1 MNILKGCAFILAST
15 ASVSLMLL
23 SNTSYADTNPS
34 TDTEKT
40 LSPYFFVKS
49 NDPSIDQLPLKSTD
63 VKVNITGVIADVVV
77 TQHYRN
83 EGTRPLEAKYVF
95 PASTHAA
102 VYGLQMHIG
111 DRVVEAKIREKKQ
124 AKAEYEQAKSEG
136 KSASLLEQER
146 PNVFQMNVAN
156 ILPGDDIAVVLHYT
170 ETIIP
175 TSGKYEFVYPG
186 VVGPRYNGATE
197 SNNGEAPSGV
207 KEPWVQT
214 PYLKA
219 NVANNN
225 TFAMDV
231 NIHTPIPLQTISSS
245 SHQVSI
251 AQPDKQH
258 ANLKLAAN
266 TTNGNRDFILG
277 YSLAGDKIQTGTLL
291 YQGADENFFMTM
303 IEPPKRVTS
312 TQIVPREYIF
322 IVDVSGSMGG
332 FPLDT
337 AKTLLRNMVGNLRP
351 TDTFNV
357 MLFSGGNTVLAP
369 RSLPANADNIERAIA
384 AINQQN
390 AGGSTELLP
399 ALRAALSMD
408 KTDTRSRNFVV
419 ITDGYVTVEKEAFD
433 LIRNNLNKANVFSFG
448 IGSDV
453 NRFLMEGIAH
463 AGEGEAFIVT
473 NDAEAKVAATKF
485 KQYVESPVWTHLS
498 LNIKGLDTYDVQPQK
513 LRDLYADRPIV
524 VIGKWRGKAQG
535 SISVSGLTSSG
546 QAHYSLDIKESLIS
560 KDNAALRYLWAREK
574 IAELDDYTKLFAEEN
589 DQEIKQIT
597 DLGLQYNL
605 LTQYTSFIAVD
616 HIVRTKD
623 AADTV
628 NQPLPLPQGVS
639 ELAVGAEVPSTPEP
653 EFYLM
658 FALAGGMGAY
668 LRRRKQQVRK
678 HDANQ
683 TNVK

>member
-1 MNILKGCAFILAST
+1 MKLLKQCSRILLST
-15 ASVSLMLL
+15 ASASLMLIA
-23 SNTSYADTNPS
+23 NTSYAESIPS
-34 TDTEKT
+34 TDTDKT

-49 NDPSIDQLPLKSTD
+49 DDPSTDQLPLKSTD

-95 PASTHAA
+95 PASSHAA

-111 DRVVEAKIREKKQ
+111 DRVIEAKIREKKQ

-156 ILPGDDIAVVLHYT
+156 ILPGDDIAVKLHYT

-175 TSGKYEFVYPG
+175 NSGKYEFVYPG
-186 VVGPRYNGATE
+186 VVGPRYNGSVA
-197 SNNGEAPSGV
+197 SGSGV
-207 KEPWVQT
+207 KEQWVQT

-219 NVANNN
+219 KDAPTD

-231 NIHTPIPLQTISSS
+231 NIHSPIPLQ
-245 SHQVSI
+245 SI
-251 AQPDKQH
+251 ASTSHKVNIAQSDPQH
-258 ANLKLAAN
+258 ASLKLPAS
-266 TTNGNRDFILG
+266 TTNGNRDFILN
-277 YSLAGDKIQTGTLL
+277 YSLAGNKIQTGTLL
-291 YQGADENFFMTM
+291 YQGEDENFFMTM
-303 IEPPKRVTS
+303 IEPPKRVT
-312 TQIVPREYIF
+312 TNEIVPREYIF

-337 AKTLLRNMVGNLRP
+337 AKTLLRSMVSNLRP

-357 MLFSGGNTVLAP
+357 MLFSGSNTVLSP
-369 RSLPANADNIERAIA
+369 QSMPANAENVELAINT
-384 AINQQN
+384 INQQYG
-390 AGGSTELLP
+390 GGSTELLP
-399 ALRAALSMD
+399 ALKRALIMD
-408 KTDTRSRNFVV
+408 KTDQRSRNFVV

-453 NRFLMEGIAH
+453 NRFLMNGIAH

-473 NDAEAKVAATKF
+473 NDAEAKEAAVQF
-485 KQYVESPVWTHLS
+485 KQYVESPVWTHLK
-498 LNIKGLDTYDVQPQK
+498 LEIKGLDAYDIQPQK

-524 VIGKWRGKAQG
+524 VIGKWRGKPEG
-535 SISVSGLTSSG
+535 SVTVSGLTSAG
-546 QAHYSLDIKESLIS
+546 QAHFSLDIKESLIS
-560 KDNAALRYLWAREK
+560 QDNAALRYLWAREK
-574 IAELDDYTKLFAEEN
+574 IAELDDYTKLFGGEN
-589 DQEIKQIT
+589 DHEIKQIT

-605 LTQYTSFIAVD
+605 LTQYTSFIAID
-616 HIVRTKD
+616 HVVRTSEK
-623 AADTV
+623 ADTV

-668 LRRRKQQVRK
+668 LRRRKQKNVR
-678 HDANQ
+678 
-683 TNVK
+683 

>member
-1 MNILKGCAFILAST
+1 MNLLRQCSRMLVVT
-15 ASVSLMLL
+15 ASASLMLL
-23 SNTSYADTNPS
+23 SNTGYAEANS
-34 TDTEKT
+34 TTDNEKT

-49 NDPSIDQLPLKSTD
+49 DDPTIDQLPLKSTD

-95 PASTHAA
+95 PASNHAA
-102 VYGLQMHIG
+102 VYALQMHIG

-156 ILPGDDIAVVLHYT
+156 ILPGDDIAVKLHYT

-175 TSGKYEFVYPG
+175 SSGKYEFIYPG
-186 VVGPRYNGATE
+186 VVGPRYNGSVA
-197 SNNGEAPSGV
+197 SGSGV
-207 KEPWVQT
+207 KEQWVQT
-214 PYLKA
+214 PYFKS
-219 NVANNN
+219 NVTPTD

-231 NIHTPIPLQTISSS
+231 NIHTPIPLQSISST
-245 SHQVSI
+245 SHQIKIEQSD
-251 AQPDKQH
+251 QQH
-258 ANLKLAAN
+258 ANLTLPAN
-266 TTNGNRDFILG
+266 TTNGNRDFILE
-277 YSLAGDKIQTGTLL
+277 YSLAGNKIQTGTLL
-291 YQGADENFFMTM
+291 YQGEDENFFMTM
-303 IEPPKRVTS
+303 IEPPKRVS
-312 TQIVPREYIF
+312 INEIVPREYIF

-369 RSLPANADNIERAIA
+369 HSMPANAENIELAIT
-384 AINQQN
+384 AINQQY
-390 AGGSTELLP
+390 GSGSTELLP
-399 ALRAALSMD
+399 ALKQALSMD
-408 KTDTRSRNFVV
+408 KTDKRSRNFVV

-453 NRFLMEGIAH
+453 NRFLMDGIAH

-473 NDAEAKVAATKF
+473 NDAEAKAAAIAF
-485 KQYVESPVWTHLS
+485 KQYVESPVWTHLK
-498 LNIKGLDTYDVQPQK
+498 LNIKDFDAYDIQPQK

-535 SISVSGLTSSG
+535 SISVSGVTSKG
-546 QAHYSLDIKESLIS
+546 RAQYSVNIKDSLIS
-560 KDNAALRYLWAREK
+560 EDNAALRYLWAREK
-574 IAELDDYTKLFAEEN
+574 IAELDDYTKLFGSEN

-616 HIVRTKD
+616 HIVRTSEK
-623 AADTV
+623 ADSV

-639 ELAVGAEVPSTPEP
+639 ELAVGTEVPSTPEP

-658 FALAGGMGAY
+658 IALAGGMGAY
-668 LRRRKQQVRK
+668 LRRRKQHHVR
-678 HDANQ
+678 
-683 TNVK
+683 

>member
-1 MNILKGCAFILAST
+1 MNVLRQCSQMLVTAASISLLLMTNSSLAATNST
-15 ASVSLMLL
+15 I
-23 SNTSYADTNPS
+23 DT
-34 TDTEKT
+34 DKT

-49 NDPSIDQLPLKSTD
+49 DDPNIDQLPLKSTD
-63 VKVNITGVIADVVV
+63 VKVNITGVIADVEV
-77 TQHYRN
+77 TQHYQN
-83 EGTRPLEAKYVF
+83 TGTRPLEAKYVF
-95 PASTHAA
+95 PASSHAA
-102 VYGLQMHIG
+102 VYALQMQIG

-124 AKAEYEQAKSEG
+124 AKVEYDQAKSEG
-136 KSASLLEQER
+136 KSVSLLEQER

-175 TSGKYEFVYPG
+175 TSGKYEFIYPG
-186 VVGPRYNGATE
+186 VVGPRYNGSVTE
-197 SNNGEAPSGV
+197 GSGV
-207 KEPWVQT
+207 KEQWVKT
-214 PYLKA
+214 PYFKS
-219 NVANNN
+219 NVIPTD

-231 NIHTPIPLQTISSS
+231 QIHTPIPIQSISST
-245 SHQVSI
+245 SHNNIKIEQTD
-251 AQPDKQH
+251 QQH
-258 ANLKLAAN
+258 ASLTLPAN
-266 TTNGNRDFILG
+266 TTNGNRDFILD
-277 YSLAGDKIQTGTLL
+277 YSLAGNNIQTGTLL
-291 YQGADENFFMTM
+291 YQGNDENFFMTM
-303 IEPPKRVTS
+303 IEPPKRIS
-312 TQIVPREYIF
+312 TNEIVPREYIF

-337 AKTLLRNMVGNLRP
+337 AKTLLRSMVSNLRP

-357 MLFSGGNTVLAP
+357 MLFSGNNTVLAP
-369 RSLPANADNIERAIA
+369 HSMPANAENIELAIDT
-384 AINQQN
+384 INQQYGN
-390 AGGSTELLP
+390 GSTELLP
-399 ALRAALSMD
+399 ALKRALSMD
-408 KTDTRSRNFVV
+408 KTDKRSRNFVV

-453 NRFLMEGIAH
+453 NRFLMDGIAH

-473 NDAEAKVAATKF
+473 NDTEAKVAAAKF
-485 KQYVESPVWTHLS
+485 KQYVESPVWTHLK
-498 LNIKGLDTYDVQPQK
+498 LDIKGFDAYDIQPHK

-524 VIGKWRGKAQG
+524 VIGKWRGEAQG
-535 SISVSGLTSSG
+535 KITISGITSTGRTRNSTE
-546 QAHYSLDIKESLIS
+546 IKDSSIS

-574 IAELDDYTKLFAEEN
+574 IADLDDYTKLFGSEN

-616 HIVRTKD
+616 HIIRTSEKS
-623 AADTV
+623 DTV

-668 LRRRKQQVRK
+668 LRRRKQHHAK
-678 HDANQ
+678 
-683 TNVK
+683 

>member
-1 MNILKGCAFILAST
+1 MNLLRPYSRMLLAT
-15 ASVSLMLL
+15 ASASLMVLC
-23 SNTSYADTNPS
+23 NTAYAETNPT
-34 TDTEKT
+34 TDNEKT

-49 NDPSIDQLPLKSTD
+49 DDPNTDQLPLKSTD

-83 EGTRPLEAKYVF
+83 EGKHALEAKYVF
-95 PASTHAA
+95 PASIHAA

-156 ILPGDDIAVVLHYT
+156 ILPGDDIAVELHYT

-175 TSGKYEFVYPG
+175 TSGKYAFVYPG
-186 VVGPRYNGATE
+186 VVGPRYNGSVA
-197 SNNGEAPSGV
+197 SGSGV
-207 KEPWVQT
+207 QEQWVKT
-214 PYLKA
+214 PYFKS
-219 NVANNN
+219 NVTPAD

-231 NIHTPIPLQTISSS
+231 NIHTPIPLQNISST
-245 SHQVSI
+245 SHKIKIEQSD
-251 AQPDKQH
+251 QQH
-258 ANLKLAAN
+258 ASLKLPAN
-266 TTNGNRDFILG
+266 TTNGNRDFILE
-277 YSLAGDKIQTGTLL
+277 YSLAGNKIQTGTLL
-291 YQGADENFFMTM
+291 YQGEDENFFMTM

-312 TQIVPREYIF
+312 NEIVPREYIF

-337 AKTLLRNMVGNLRP
+337 AKTLLRKMVSNLRP

-357 MLFSGGNTVLAP
+357 MLFSGSNTVLAP
-369 RSLPANADNIERAIA
+369 HSMPANAENIELAINT
-384 AINQQN
+384 INQQYG
-390 AGGSTELLP
+390 GGSTELLP
-399 ALRAALSMD
+399 ALKTALSMD

-433 LIRNNLNKANVFSFG
+433 LIRNNLNNANVFSFG

-453 NRFLMEGIAH
+453 NRFLMNGIAH

-473 NDAEAKVAATKF
+473 NDTEAKEAATKF
-485 KQYVESPVWTHLS
+485 KQYVESPVWTHLK
-498 LNIKGLDTYDVQPQK
+498 LEIKGLDAYDIQPEK

-524 VIGKWRGKAQG
+524 VIGKWRGKPEG
-535 SISVSGLTSSG
+535 SVTVSGLTSHG
-546 QAHYSLDIKESLIS
+546 QAHFSLDIKESLIS
-560 KDNAALRYLWAREK
+560 QDNAALRYLWAREK
-574 IAELDDYTKLFAEEN
+574 IAELDDYTKLFGGVN
-589 DQEIKQIT
+589 DNEIKQIT
-597 DLGLQYNL
+597 DLGLHYNL

-616 HIVRTKD
+616 HIVRTSEK
-623 AADTV
+623 ANTV

-668 LRRRKQQVRK
+668 LRRRKQQNVR
-678 HDANQ
+678 
-683 TNVK
+683 